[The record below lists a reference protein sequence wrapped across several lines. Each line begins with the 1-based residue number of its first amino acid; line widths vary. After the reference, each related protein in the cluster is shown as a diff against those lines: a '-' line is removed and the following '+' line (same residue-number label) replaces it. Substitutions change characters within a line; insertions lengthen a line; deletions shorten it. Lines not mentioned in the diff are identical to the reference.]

1 MKMLDIAF
9 KDLMRSARSASFLA
23 FGFVVPLL
31 VSAIFYF
38 AFGGLGSTDSGFNLP
53 TTKVEVVNQDQA
65 QAGFSAGQTL
75 VDLLESP
82 DLADLVQVTA
92 APDAASARAAVDRQ
106 EAGVAVI
113 IPAGFTA
120 AILATSGH
128 AAIELYQDPTLT
140 LGPGIVASLV
150 RQVVDSFS
158 GSKIAVEIAL
168 SQIGGQG
175 ALASAS
181 TAQNIAMQYADWAT
195 ALGNTQQG
203 ANNALIAI
211 RPLTSPEKQ
220 AADARAGIIS
230 LIMAGMMVFYVF
242 FTGAASA
249 QTLLQEEEAGTL
261 PRLFTTPTL
270 HSAILGG
277 RIIASLV
284 TLVLQIVVL
293 LVVSALVFG
302 IDWGQPLPLSLVT
315 LGLIL
320 LAASFGLFITSLLKD
335 TRQAG
340 IVYGGVLT
348 VLGMVGMIGIFTAG
362 VPGASGEAMSAI
374 SLLTPQ
380 GWGVRGYQLLLAG
393 GSVGDVLVPVA
404 VTLGLAALFF
414 VLGLLR
420 FQKRFA

>member
-1 MKMLDIAF
+1 
-9 KDLMRSARSASFLA
+9 
-23 FGFVVPLL
+23 
-31 VSAIFYF
+31 
-38 AFGGLGSTDSGFNLP
+38 
-53 TTKVEVVNQDQA
+53 
-65 QAGFSAGQTL
+65 
-75 VDLLESP
+75 
-82 DLADLVQVTA
+82 
-92 APDAASARAAVDRQ
+92 
-106 EAGVAVI
+106 VAVI